1 MSKISKLDQSWEK
14 LFDKYKI
21 LDEINKNTVFEITA
35 KDINEFREAR
45 LMTKFDHSSQLPSLF
60 RNNKLSILPVTR
72 GSYIIGRFNL
82 FHTFEPES
90 GIECSFE
97 FPYLESLD
105 YENITSESIAI
116 NCAYVSKIL
125 HDFVNEEELLP
136 TVNGR
141 MSSSKFSFEIQSPN
155 NNLHN
160 IQVTNSQIEIDGGY
174 EGNESLI
181 LIEAKNYIS
190 DDFLI
195 RQLYYPYR
203 LWESKVS
210 KKVRPVF
217 LTYSNGEF
225 HLREYA
231 FNTLDNYNSIHLVRH
246 KKYVVQRES
255 FNIEKLQKLLIN
267 IKILPEPSDVPFPQA
282 DDFNRIINLCEL
294 LLEKD
299 FLSKDEITENYAF
312 TSRQTDYYSQAGQ
325 YLGLI
330 NLANDPVT
338 KQTGCFLTELG
349 HKILTT
355 DLADRQELFIERI
368 LSHRVFNET
377 LKSYLENGLVPSRT
391 EIVLVM
397 KESKLNGI
405 EADSTFFRRAST
417 VISWMHWILD
427 QIEP

>member
-60 RNNKLSILPVTR
+60 RKNKLSILPVTR

-82 FHTFEPES
+82 FHTFEAES

-105 YENITSESIAI
+105 CENITSESIAI

-141 MSSSKFSFEIQSPN
+141 MSSSKFGFEIQSPD
-155 NNLHN
+155 NNLLN

-255 FNIEKLQKLLIN
+255 FNIEKLQKLLTN
-267 IKILPEPSDVPFPQA
+267 IKILPEPSDAPFPQA
-282 DDFNRIINLCEL
+282 NDFNRIINLCEL

-312 TSRQTDYYSQAGQ
+312 TSRQTDYYSNAGK

-330 NLANDPVT
+330 NNAVDPIT
-338 KQTGCFLTELG
+338 NQKGCYLTEIG
-349 HKILTT
+349 RNILTT
-355 DLADRQELFIERI
+355 NFVDRQELFIQKI
-368 LSHRVFNET
+368 LSYRVFSEA
-377 LKSYLENGLVPSRT
+377 LKLSLKNGITPSKT
-391 EIVLVM
+391 EIVSIM
-397 KESKLNGI
+397 KESNLNNI
-405 EADSTFFRRAST
+405 KTDKTFCRRTST
-417 VISWMHWILD
+417 VTSWIHWILD